1 MVQHIAK
8 WFLLIITILV
18 CAGACQTTSVPPAA
32 SVTAA
37 PTETPRPAVTLRP
50 TLTPRLIATPTLIP
64 TDSPAPANLPPAS
77 SSPAPQIGL
86 IDPPIGSAPRDE
98 TIVIGTSVEGRAIV
112 AHAFGDGDQ
121 VILLVGGIHGG
132 WEANTV
138 TLVEAL
144 IDHFRA
150 TPEDVLAGIRLLLI
164 PVANP
169 DGLPHGRTAQG
180 RMNANGVDL
189 NRNWGCGWSP
199 EAVWRRTPVSPG
211 TNAFSEPE
219 TLALASFMRELQPAV
234 ALFYHSAAA
243 GIYVGDCG
251 GPSESI
257 AEVLGE
263 ATGYPHGRAFSAYP
277 VSGTA
282 ASWADGQGIASADV
296 ELQSSTASE
305 FERNLRGVMALQAW
319 LLEQPAT

>member
-1 MVQHIAK
+1 LVQHIAK
-8 WFLLIITILV
+8 LFLPIITILIS
-18 CAGACQTTSVPPAA
+18 AGACQTTSVPPA
-32 SVTAA
+32 VTLTAA

-50 TLTPRLIATPTLIP
+50 TLTPRLIATHTPIPMDSPPP
-64 TDSPAPANLPPAS
+64 TDTPLVIN
-77 SSPAPQIGL
+77 SPAPQVGL
-86 IDPPIGSAPRDE
+86 IDPPIGSAPLDD
-98 TIVIGTSVEGRAIV
+98 TIVVGTSVEGRAIV
-112 AHAFGDGDQ
+112 AHSFGTGEQ
-121 VILLVGGIHGG
+121 VIVLVGGIHGG

-144 IDHFRA
+144 IDHFRE

-164 PVANP
+164 PAANP
-169 DGLPHGRTAQG
+169 DGLLHGRTAQG
-180 RMNANGVDL
+180 RLNADGVDL

-219 TLALASFMRELQPAV
+219 TLALASFLRELRPVV

-243 GIYVGDCG
+243 GIYTGDCG

-257 AEVLGE
+257 APVLGE

-305 FERNLRGVMALQAW
+305 FERNLRGIMALQAW
-319 LLEQPAT
+319 LLEQTAN